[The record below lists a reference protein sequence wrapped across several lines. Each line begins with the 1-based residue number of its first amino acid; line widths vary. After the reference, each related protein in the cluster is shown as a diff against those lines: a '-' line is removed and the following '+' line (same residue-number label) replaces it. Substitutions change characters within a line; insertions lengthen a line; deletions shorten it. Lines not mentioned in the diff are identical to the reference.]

1 MRKFA
6 SLDIGGTS
14 IKYGVVNDEG
24 KVICKF
30 SVPTEAQNG
39 AEKLMDKVISK
50 INKLLSIDQELEG
63 IGISTAGAVDTE
75 NGVIVYANE
84 NLPGYKGMHVKNII
98 EDHFKLPVK
107 VNNDVNCAA
116 IAEHWVGSAVSKDTF
131 FCITIGTG
139 IGGAAFVN
147 GRLFKGKNFRACE
160 IGYLGRNEQG
170 SCFEKLASMSS
181 FVGRI
186 RKELN
191 ANVDGIQIFE
201 NIKNGNAAY
210 INIYNEWICEIAK
223 GLSDIVYL
231 FDPGLIVIGG
241 GVSAQKD
248 FFINGIKNK
257 MANFLPNEFLKGTE
271 IKSAEC
277 GNDAGIIGAVYD
289 LIV

>member
-39 AEKLMDKVISK
+39 AEKLMDKVILK
-50 INKLLSIDQELEG
+50 IHKLLSIAPELEG

-139 IGGAAFVN
+139 IGGAAFIN
-147 GRLFKGKNFRACE
+147 GKLFKGKNFRACE

-170 SCFEKLASMSS
+170 SYFEKLASMSS

-186 RKELN
+186 KKELN

-223 GLSDIVYL
+223 GLSDIIYL

-248 FFINGIKNK
+248 FFINGIRDK

-289 LIV
+289 FIV

>member
-50 INKLLSIDQELEG
+50 INKLLSIDPELEG

-186 RKELN
+186 KKELN

-257 MANFLPNEFLKGTE
+257 MVNFLPNEFLKGTE

>member
-39 AEKLMDKVISK
+39 AEKLMDKVILK
-50 INKLLSIDQELEG
+50 IHKLLSIAPELEG

-139 IGGAAFVN
+139 IGGAAFIN
-147 GRLFKGKNFRACE
+147 GKLFKGRNFRACE

-170 SCFEKLASMSS
+170 SYFEKLASMSS

-186 RKELN
+186 KKELN

-248 FFINGIKNK
+248 FFINGIRDK
-257 MANFLPNEFLKGTE
+257 MVNFLPNEFLKGTE

-289 LIV
+289 FIV

>member
-1 MRKFA
+1 MREFA
-6 SLDIGGTS
+6 TFDIGGTS
-14 IKYGVVNDEG
+14 IKYGIVNDEG

-50 INKLLSIDQELEG
+50 IHKLLSIAPELQG

-139 IGGAAFVN
+139 IGGAAFIN
-147 GRLFKGKNFRACE
+147 GKLFKGENFRACE

-170 SCFEKLASMSS
+170 SYFEKLASMSS

-186 RKELN
+186 KKELN
-191 ANVDGIQIFE
+191 TNIDGIQIFE
-201 NIKNGNAAY
+201 NIKKGNAAY

-223 GLSDIVYL
+223 GLSEIVYL
-231 FDPGLIVIGG
+231 FDPGLIIIGG

-248 FFINGIKNK
+248 FFINGIKDK

-271 IKSAEC
+271 IKSAGC

-289 LIV
+289 FIV